1 MKILLAAD
9 GSEYTAKALNFLT
22 AHKQLLSKDD
32 ELLVI
37 HAQMLLP
44 TIFNAA
50 INVEKALEINE
61 SAANEVLL
69 PIRKFLEKHAINY
82 RCLSVVGSVAKE
94 IVDAAKSDGVQLIL
108 MGTHGRSAVGSALMG
123 SVAQRVVANSTVP
136 VLLVK

>member
-9 GSEYTAKALNFLT
+9 GSKYTTKALEFLT
-22 AHKQLLSKDD
+22 LHQQLLGEDG

-44 TIFNAA
+44 TIFASA
-50 INVEKALEINE
+50 ISVEKALEINE
-61 SAANEVLL
+61 KAADEVLS
-69 PIRKFLEKHAINY
+69 PIKKFLEEHDIKH

-94 IVDAAKSDGVQLIL
+94 IVAAADNEGVHLIL
-108 MGTHGRSAVGSALMG
+108 MGTHGRNAAASALMG
-123 SVAQRVVANSTVP
+123 SVAQRVVADSTVP

>member
-9 GSEYTAKALNFLT
+9 GSKYTTKALEFLT
-22 AHKQLLSKDD
+22 LHQQLLGKED

-61 SAANEVLL
+61 KAADEVLS
-69 PIRKFLEKHAINY
+69 PIKKFLEKHDIKH

-94 IVDAAKSDGVQLIL
+94 IVDAAKSEGVNLIL
-108 MGTHGRSAVGSALMG
+108 MGTHGRNAVGSAVMG
-123 SVAQRVVANSTVP
+123 SVAQKVVANSSVP

>member
-9 GSEYTAKALNFLT
+9 GSKYTNKALEFLT
-22 AHKQLLSKDD
+22 LHHQLLGKED

-50 INVEKALEINE
+50 ISVQKALEINE
-61 SAANEVLL
+61 KAADEVLL
-69 PIRKFLEKHAINY
+69 PIKKFLEKHDIKH

-94 IVDAAKSDGVQLIL
+94 IVDAAKSEGVNLIL
-108 MGTHGRSAVGSALMG
+108 MGTHGRNAVGSAVMG
-123 SVAQRVVANSTVP
+123 SVAQKVVANSSVP

>member
-9 GSEYTAKALNFLT
+9 GSKYTTKALEFLT
-22 AHKQLLSKDD
+22 SHQELLGKED

-50 INVEKALEINE
+50 INVQKALEINE
-61 SAANEVLL
+61 KAADDVLS
-69 PIRKFLEKHAINY
+69 PIRKFLEKHDIKH

-94 IVDAAKSDGVQLIL
+94 IVDASANEGVNLIL
-108 MGTHGRSAVGSALMG
+108 MGTHGRNAVGSAVMG
-123 SVAQRVVANSTVP
+123 SVAQKVVANSSVP

>member
-9 GSEYTAKALNFLT
+9 GSEYTKKALDFL
-22 AHKQLLSKDD
+22 AQHKQLLGKDE

-44 TIFNAA
+44 TIFASA
-50 INVEKALEINE
+50 INVKKALEVNE
-61 SAANEVLL
+61 LAADEVLS
-69 PIRKFLEKHAINY
+69 PIKIFLEKHSLRH

-94 IVDAAKSDGVQLIL
+94 IVEAADNEGVHLIL
-108 MGTHGRSAVGSALMG
+108 MGTHGRNAAVTALMG

>member
-9 GSEYTAKALNFLT
+9 GSEYTKKALDFL
-22 AHKQLLSKDD
+22 AQHKQLLGKDE

-44 TIFNAA
+44 TIFASA
-50 INVEKALEINE
+50 INVKKALEINE
-61 SAANEVLL
+61 RAADEVLS
-69 PIRKFLEKHAINY
+69 PIKTFLEKHSLRH

-94 IVDAAKSDGVQLIL
+94 IVEAADNEGVHLIL
-108 MGTHGRSAVGSALMG
+108 MGTHGRNAAATALMG

>member
-9 GSEYTAKALNFLT
+9 GSTYTTKALEFLT
-22 AHKQLLSKDD
+22 LHQQLLGRED

-50 INVEKALEINE
+50 INVAKALEINE
-61 SAANEVLL
+61 KAADEVLS
-69 PIRKFLEKHAINY
+69 PIKKFLEKHDIKH

-94 IVDAAKSDGVQLIL
+94 IVDAAANEGVDLIL
-108 MGTHGRSAVGSALMG
+108 MGTHGRNAVGSAVMG
-123 SVAQRVVANSTVP
+123 SVAQKVVANSSVP

>member
-9 GSEYTAKALNFLT
+9 GSLHTKKALEFLT
-22 AHKQLLSKDD
+22 QHRQLLGTDG

-44 TIFNAA
+44 TIFASA
-50 INVEKALEINE
+50 ISVEKALEINE
-61 SAANEVLL
+61 SAADEVFS
-69 PIRKFLEKHAINY
+69 PIKDFLEEHAIQH
-82 RCLSVVGSVAKE
+82 RCLSVIGSVANE
-94 IVDAAKSDGVQLIL
+94 IVEAADNEGVNLIL
-108 MGTHGRSAVGSALMG
+108 MGTHGRNAAASALMG